1 MVFAANIFPDEK
13 LVIFASLTVRVVVA
27 EDSRGIVLL
36 LLLLHVFGDGGDDR
50 LGDPICF
57 AFCFAVLEVLL

>member
-1 MVFAANIFPDEK
+1 MVFAANISPDEK

-36 LLLLHVFGDGGDDR
+36 LLLHVFGVGGDDR